1 MAWFLFGSRRFVQM
15 MARNRRIGPL
25 LGLVVL
31 LLSIQ
36 STRSETGDAQN
47 ANIPLL
53 RRNSTLERR
62 LSGGEKQ
69 STTVALLSG
78 QYFQLDIEQKGIDVA
93 TTVFY
98 PDGKQVEF
106 DTPSGA
112 NGTESVR
119 FIAAIAGD
127 YRIEFRS
134 LLTEV
139 DPGRYRTRVV
149 ALREATTHDKLIVS
163 AIAAQR
169 HGDELRAK
177 PETRQKSVEQYEI
190 AGKLWQSAGN
200 SAGEAS
206 TVRAIGFAWFRMGN
220 SQKAIETF
228 EKAAQLWHAA
238 REFRSEAFT
247 YGTLGFVYERQSNS
261 QKVLEN
267 NLRALPIWRR
277 LHDPVQEAFTLST
290 IGDAYAKLGKKAEA
304 VDYCKLAVGR
314 SRDTRRRSLEAAML
328 RNCGQMFIA
337 ANDLSL
343 AKDYLTKSLAL
354 WRAANFKNNEAMTL
368 TMLGE
373 ASEKA
378 GEKRQAIDYYLLT
391 ETIWKSLNDIS
402 KGAEMKTRIARLSE
416 KR

>member
-1 MAWFLFGSRRFVQM
+1 M
-15 MARNRRIGPL
+15 MSHNRRIGLL

-36 STRSETGDAQN
+36 STRSETRNIQK
-47 ANIPLL
+47 ANPPLL
-53 RRNSTLERR
+53 RRNSSLERQ
-62 LSGGEKQ
+62 LSGGGKQ
-69 STTVALLSG
+69 SATVTLSSG
-78 QYFQLDIEQKGIDVA
+78 QYFQLDIEQHGIDVA
-93 TTVFY
+93 TTVFH
-98 PDGKQVEF
+98 PDAKQVEF

-119 FIAAIAGD
+119 FIAEADGD

-134 LLTEV
+134 LLKEV
-139 DPGRYRTRVV
+139 DPGRYRARVV

-190 AGKLWQSAGN
+190 ARKLWQSAG
-200 SAGEAS
+200 SPAGEAS
-206 TVRAIGFAWFRMGN
+206 TVRAIGFAWFRKGN

-238 REFRSEAFT
+238 GEFRSEAFT
-247 YGTLGFVYERQSNS
+247 YGTLGFVYERQNNS

-277 LHDPVQEAFTLST
+277 LHDAVQEAFTLST
-290 IGDAYAKLGKKAEA
+290 IGDAHAKLGGKQEPLR
-304 VDYCKLAVGR
+304 YCKLAVSR
-314 SRDTRRRSLEAAML
+314 SRDTQKRSIEAAML

-373 ASEKA
+373 ASEKL
-378 GEKRQAIDYYLLT
+378 GEKTNAIDYYSQAQ
-391 ETIWKSLNDIS
+391 TIWRTLNEQS
-402 KGAEMKTRIARLSE
+402 REAEMKIRIARLSE
-416 KR
+416 RQ

>member
-1 MAWFLFGSRRFVQM
+1 M

-25 LGLVVL
+25 FGLVVL

-36 STRSETGDAQN
+36 PSRSETRNTRN
-47 ANIPLL
+47 ANLPLL

-69 STTVALLSG
+69 RATVALLAG
-78 QYFQLDIEQKGIDVA
+78 QYFHLDIEQQGIDVA
-93 TTVFY
+93 STVFH

-112 NGTESVR
+112 KGTESVR
-119 FIAAIAGD
+119 FIAAIGGD

-139 DPGRYRTRVV
+139 DPGRYRVRVI
-149 ALREATTHDKLIVS
+149 ALREATAYDKLIVS

-190 AGKLWQSAGN
+190 ARELWQSAGN
-200 SAGEAS
+200 PAGEAS

-238 REFRSEAFT
+238 GEFRSEAFT
-247 YGTLGFVYERQSNS
+247 YGTLGFVYERQNNS

-267 NLRALPIWRR
+267 NLRALPIWKR
-277 LHDPVQEAFTLST
+277 LHDAVQEAFTLST
-290 IGDAYAKLGKKAEA
+290 IGDAYAKLGGKQEPLR
-304 VDYCKLAVGR
+304 YCKLAVSRG
-314 SRDTRRRSLEAAML
+314 RDTRRRSLEAAML
-328 RNCGQMFIA
+328 RNCGQIFIA

-343 AKDYLTKSLAL
+343 AKKYLTKSLAL

-378 GEKRQAIDYYLLT
+378 GEKRQAIDYYLQAG
-391 ETIWKSLNDIS
+391 TIWKSLNEQT
-402 KGAEMKTRIARLSE
+402 KEAELKVRIGRLPE
-416 KR
+416 KQ